1 MPCVFF
7 ALDGLLLLRKDI
19 HLRLDHDTFAERIES
34 KQFFFYIIFI
44 VVNYNTTYSCYRTSC
59 EKQEYELPEY
69 SIKYHAHIYNGHLR
83 RAMFL

>member
-7 ALDGLLLLRKDI
+7 ALEGLLLLSKDFK
-19 HLRLDHDTFAERIES
+19 LRLDHDTFAERIES

-59 EKQEYELPEY
+59 EKQELPAY
-69 SIKYHAHIYNGHLR
+69 SIKYHAHIYNGHI
-83 RAMFL
+83 